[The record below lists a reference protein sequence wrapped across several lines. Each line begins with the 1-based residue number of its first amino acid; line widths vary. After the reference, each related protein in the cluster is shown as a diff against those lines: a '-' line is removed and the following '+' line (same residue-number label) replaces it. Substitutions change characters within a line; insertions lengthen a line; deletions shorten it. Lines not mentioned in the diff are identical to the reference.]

1 VLEQYAVLQIQ
12 NIGLLGS
19 DVYQDGALP
28 CLKFE
33 THDALDFD
41 VYQ

>member
-12 NIGLLGS
+12 NVGLLGS
-19 DVYQDGALP
+19 DVYQDGAFP

-33 THDALDFD
+33 VHNTMDFD
-41 VYQ
+41 V